1 MFHEDLAFSKRD
13 MQGKERKVWTNK
25 IWELCA
31 FFPKDFWNGYFIAK
45 CVEAMIATFQKQS
58 PSKPVNLDFCYTLQ
72 SPGVLFVKKKLH
84 LSTSPQNYIQ
94 LSVAETQTS
103 VFFNSPGDSK
113 VQPSLCSS
121 AKYEPIQPLLI
132 DLHMPRTEYQEWK
145 ERKRSVKSVSFS

>member
-1 MFHEDLAFSKRD
+1 
-13 MQGKERKVWTNK
+13 
-25 IWELCA
+25 
-31 FFPKDFWNGYFIAK
+31 
-45 CVEAMIATFQKQS
+45 MIATFQKQS
-58 PSKPVNLDFCYTLQ
+58 PSKPVNLNFCYTLQ

-121 AKYEPIQPLLI
+121 AKYEPNQPLLI
-132 DLHMPRTEYQEWK
+132 DLHMPRTEYQE
-145 ERKRSVKSVSFS
+145 